1 MRWNRP
7 QDENGNLNDVNM
19 TPLIDVSLV
28 LVVIL
33 LLATPL
39 AFESSFGVRKTAAT
53 ARQASDEKK
62 EARIELAIESQCVVV
77 GARGKSTDVKRI
89 DRPGKKGIALIQGTS
104 FSQCR
109 RAFDRLKNA
118 DLTLKKMRL
127 PGVATGRENL
137 GGIGV
142 YGLHQE

>member
-7 QDENGNLNDVNM
+7 QSNNESMSEVNM

-39 AFESSFGVRKTAAT
+39 AFESSFGVRKTGAT

-62 EARIELAIESQCVVV
+62 EARIELAIESDSSVRVNKTVVPLDELGETLAPLIAESSTRNV
-77 GARGKSTDVKRI
+77 TVRCEDGVSHGTFVHVLDITKLNGARE
-89 DRPGKKGIALIQGTS
+89 IA
-104 FSQCR
+104 
-109 RAFDRLKNA
+109 
-118 DLTLKKMRL
+118 
-127 PGVATGRENL
+127 VAGS
-137 GGIGV
+137 
-142 YGLHQE
+142 

>member
-7 QDENGNLNDVNM
+7 QDDNGTLSEVNL

-53 ARQASDEKK
+53 ARKASDVKK
-62 EARIELAIESQCVVV
+62 EARIELAIESDSAVRVNKTLIAIEDLGDVLAPLIAESSTRDVTVRCKDEVAHGTFVHV
-77 GARGKSTDVKRI
+77 LDVTKLNGAKE
-89 DRPGKKGIALIQGTS
+89 IAIAGS
-104 FSQCR
+104 
-109 RAFDRLKNA
+109 
-118 DLTLKKMRL
+118 
-127 PGVATGRENL
+127 
-137 GGIGV
+137 
-142 YGLHQE
+142 

>member
-7 QDENGNLNDVNM
+7 QVDSGNLAEVNM

-53 ARQASDEKK
+53 ARQASEEKK
-62 EARIELAIESQCVVV
+62 EARVELAIESDSAVRVNRNLVPLEDLGGVLAPLFAEGGSRNVTVKCADGVAHGTFVHV
-77 GARGKSTDVKRI
+77 LDITKLNGARE
-89 DRPGKKGIALIQGTS
+89 IA
-104 FSQCR
+104 
-109 RAFDRLKNA
+109 
-118 DLTLKKMRL
+118 
-127 PGVATGRENL
+127 VAGS
-137 GGIGV
+137 
-142 YGLHQE
+142 

>member
-7 QDENGNLNDVNM
+7 QEDNGILSEVNL

-53 ARQASDEKK
+53 ARKASDVKK
-62 EARIELAIESQCVVV
+62 EARIELAIESD
-77 GARGKSTDVKRI
+77 STVRVNRNLIAIEDLGDVLA
-89 DRPGKKGIALIQGTS
+89 PLIAESSTRDVTVRCES
-104 FSQCR
+104 
-109 RAFDRLKNA
+109 
-118 DLTLKKMRL
+118 
-127 PGVATGRENL
+127 GVAHGTFVHVLDITKLNGAKEIAIA
-137 GGIGV
+137 GS
-142 YGLHQE
+142 

>member
-7 QDENGNLNDVNM
+7 QNENGTLSEVNM

-53 ARQASDEKK
+53 ARKASDVKK
-62 EARIELAIESQCVVV
+62 EARIELAIESDEAVWVNKTLVPIYDLGRVLAPLIAESATGDVTVTCEDAVAHGTFVHV
-77 GARGKSTDVKRI
+77 LDVTKLNGARE
-89 DRPGKKGIALIQGTS
+89 IAIAGS
-104 FSQCR
+104 
-109 RAFDRLKNA
+109 
-118 DLTLKKMRL
+118 
-127 PGVATGRENL
+127 
-137 GGIGV
+137 
-142 YGLHQE
+142 